1 MTWGRSSSHA
11 ACVAWARALPDDAEV
26 SLFDVQARLI
36 LEDRRLLEAV
46 TRQTVVHHRT
56 EPETDDRLQSRWRRR
71 AAALWSQL
79 TLVIVL
85 AVTAL
90 PLLGVVLL
98 PSRRTPDRVERIRL
112 EMLTDF
118 VTIAFTFTAI
128 LYLLLLAI
136 WAVRPLALHGSCLRV
151 AHVVTTIIAAVIY
164 APYFGLAF
172 LLSGGQRGGWP
183 LLIMTITAALAYLN
197 LMTVGTSRSD
207 RQAVASGVRQVARIL
222 REDPDLSGDLEDVRG
237 PARELRRVLRRVPE
251 EDREAL
257 ERCRDSVMDV
267 LAARGM
273 VDADRVG
280 RVRALPFEQM
290 HDAAGEVG

>member
-1 MTWGRSSSHA
+1 M
-11 ACVAWARALPDDAEV
+11 
-26 SLFDVQARLI
+26 
-36 LEDRRLLEAV
+36 
-46 TRQTVVHHRT
+46 VHHRT

-79 TLVIVL
+79 TRVIVL

-207 RQAVASGVRQVARIL
+207 RQAVASGSGRPRGSSERIRTCQVISRTC
-222 REDPDLSGDLEDVRG
+222 EDPPGSYDECSDACRRRTGKPWSG
-237 PARELRRVLRRVPE
+237 
-251 EDREAL
+251 
-257 ERCRDSVMDV
+257 
-267 LAARGM
+267 
-273 VDADRVG
+273 
-280 RVRALPFEQM
+280 
-290 HDAAGEVG
+290 AGTR